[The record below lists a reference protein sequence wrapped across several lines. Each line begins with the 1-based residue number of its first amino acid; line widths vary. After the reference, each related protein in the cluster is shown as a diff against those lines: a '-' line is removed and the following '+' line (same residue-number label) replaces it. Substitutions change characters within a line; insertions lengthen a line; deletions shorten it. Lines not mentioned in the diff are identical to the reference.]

1 MQSNGGPR
9 SVHDRFA
16 RKDIVPQS
24 FLAACA
30 LVLVLEGLLPL
41 LAPRAWRE
49 AFRRLTELSDGQLR
63 FVGLLCVA
71 IGAILLAL
79 VYA

>member
-1 MQSNGGPR
+1 MPE
-9 SVHDRFA
+9 
-16 RKDIVPQS
+16 S

-49 AFRRLTELSDGQLR
+49 AFRRLGEFSDGQLR
-63 FVGLLCVA
+63 FVGLISVA
-71 IGAILLAL
+71 IGAILLA
-79 VYA
+79 VIYA

>member
-1 MQSNGGPR
+1 
-9 SVHDRFA
+9 
-16 RKDIVPQS
+16 VPES
-24 FLAACA
+24 LLAACG

-63 FVGLLCVA
+63 FVGLFSLA
-71 IGAILLAL
+71 IGIVILI
-79 VYA
+79 VIYA

>member
-1 MQSNGGPR
+1 MPEN
-9 SVHDRFA
+9 
-16 RKDIVPQS
+16 

-41 LAPRAWRE
+41 LAPNTWRA
-49 AFRRLTELSDGQLR
+49 AFRRLTELTDGQLR
-63 FVGLLCVA
+63 FIGLVSLLFGG
-71 IGAILLAL
+71 IILLL

>member
-1 MQSNGGPR
+1 MPE
-9 SVHDRFA
+9 
-16 RKDIVPQS
+16 S

-49 AFRRLTELSDGQLR
+49 AFRRLTEFSDGQLR
-63 FVGLLCVA
+63 FVGLISIVFG
-71 IGAILLAL
+71 IIVLLVL
-79 VYA
+79 YA

>member
-1 MQSNGGPR
+1 MPE
-9 SVHDRFA
+9 
-16 RKDIVPQS
+16 S

-63 FVGLLCVA
+63 FVGLVSIA
-71 IGAILLAL
+71 IGIIVLIVL
-79 VYA
+79 YA

>member
-1 MQSNGGPR
+1 MQSNGRPR
-9 SVHDRFA
+9 SVHHRFA
-16 RKDIVPQS
+16 RGDIVPQS

-41 LAPRAWRE
+41 LAPQAWRE

>member
-1 MQSNGGPR
+1 
-9 SVHDRFA
+9 
-16 RKDIVPQS
+16 VPES

-63 FVGLLCVA
+63 FVGLISIVVG
-71 IGAILLAL
+71 IIVLLVL
-79 VYA
+79 YA

>member
-1 MQSNGGPR
+1 
-9 SVHDRFA
+9 
-16 RKDIVPQS
+16 VPES

-63 FVGLLCVA
+63 FVGLISIV
-71 IGAILLAL
+71 IGFIVLL
-79 VYA
+79 VMYA

>member
-1 MQSNGGPR
+1 
-9 SVHDRFA
+9 
-16 RKDIVPQS
+16 VPES

-41 LAPRAWRE
+41 LAPRAWRD

-63 FVGLLCVA
+63 FVGLISIA
-71 IGAILLAL
+71 IGIIVLL
-79 VYA
+79 VMYA